1 MRRATT
7 DVYII
12 FLIMTSIGFINTS
25 KDEETDFWSE
35 VDNLYGRSEIDK
47 STLVSSF
54 EQDKLLK
61 HFYHCSDQAITSEL
75 CVHVLNSVTQ
85 GLLKK
90 RRKWEFQKLLSS
102 DLSIRNRE
110 VKPKDM

>member
-1 MRRATT
+1 
-7 DVYII
+7 
-12 FLIMTSIGFINTS
+12 MTSIGFINTS
-25 KDEETDFWSE
+25 IDEETVFWSE
-35 VDNLYGRSEIDK
+35 VDNLYGRSEIDR
-47 STLVSSF
+47 STLVNSF

-61 HFYHCSDQAITSEL
+61 HFYHCSDQSITSEL

-90 RRKWEFQKLLSS
+90 GRKWEFKKLLSS

-110 VKPKDM
+110 VKLKNM